1 MENKMKELKRSEG
14 KEKKE
19 LTLVDLVFSWS
30 LEDILNEKLF
40 HGKISK
46 TKKNYIPQIGDLFAL
61 SNVRPSH
68 LSDLTRFGKSYNI
81 GLVTKGGEDDVD
93 LPPGCY
99 VVEASKAI
107 ETGEY
112 GVKQKEPRLLFAVSL
127 MNITTNSRIWSALNV
142 NVSNTLRNLS
152 IVKQVLCT
160 NSKGLLATLNLPTTT
175 YKRGIIDYCLVRA
188 TLIFSTVCSSFKL
201 HQAGFVEPLE
211 LLVIDEAAQ
220 LKECEALI
228 PLQLSGVQHAI
239 LIGDECQ
246 LPAMVQS
253 KVCEQANFGISLFER
268 LSSLGHKKQLLNVQ
282 YRMHPSISRFPN
294 AMFYDNKI
302 SDGPNV
308 IHKSYERRYL
318 DGCMYG
324 TYSFINVKH
333 GREVFD
339 QWGRS
344 RKNMAEVA
352 VVLNIIKILSEASAT
367 TRRLLSV
374 GVISPYKA
382 QVVALQDKLGKTY
395 KNQRYFTVKVK
406 SVDGFQGSEEDVIII
421 STVRSNN
428 HGSVGFLQ
436 NPRRTNVALTRARHC
451 LWILGNEPTLSRSRS
466 VWGKLVEDAKDR
478 GCFYN
483 VDEDESLSNTIIPS
497 GGSLRL
503 SRTERMA
510 KAIAPADDDLPMEPW
525 NLKSL
530 SKQFNLDTKSESS
543 KSWRKP
549 QKANSTVEELWDIFA
564 SLNLSASDDSASSD

>member
-1 MENKMKELKRSEG
+1 MEINDYVEDAFLENRAKKLLVCFAPLTGWRHRLVSVIDLLEG
-14 KEKKE
+14 GVSQYRIYLENEKEKDGE
-19 LTLVDLVFSWS
+19 EEIEYLTFESYVRQRFRVLSESLIECLEILWTHMPSVSILDVDFKNIETACNLLRSLDQWLQTSILSENVLV
-30 LEDILNEKLF
+30 KLF
-40 HGKISK
+40 SLSEVHISTFESIK
-46 TKKNYIPQIGDLFAL
+46 AL
-61 SNVRPSH
+61 EFIEC
-68 LSDLTRFGKSYNI
+68 LS
-81 GLVTKGGEDDVD
+81 V
-93 LPPGCY
+93 
-99 VVEASKAI
+99 
-107 ETGEY
+107 
-112 GVKQKEPRLLFAVSL
+112 
-127 MNITTNSRIWSALNV
+127 LN
-142 NVSNTLRNLS
+142 
-152 IVKQVLCT
+152 
-160 NSKGLLATLNLPTTT
+160 GLLATLNLPTTT
-175 YKRGIIDYCLVRA
+175 YKPGIIDYCLKRA
-188 TLIFSTVCSSFKL
+188 ILIFSTVCSSFKL
-201 HQAGFVEPLE
+201 HQVEFVEPLE

-268 LSSLGHKKQLLNVQ
+268 LSSLGHMKHLLNVQ

-318 DGCMYG
+318 DGRRMYG

-367 TRRLLSV
+367 TRRPLTV

-478 GCFYN
+478 GCFYD
-483 VDEDESLSNTIIPS
+483 VDEDERLSNTIILS

-503 SRTERMA
+503 SRTERMEA
-510 KAIAPADDDLPMEPW
+510 
-525 NLKSL
+525 
-530 SKQFNLDTKSESS
+530 SKGQFTNGRAVGFL
-543 KSWRKP
+543 RFP
-549 QKANSTVEELWDIFA
+549 
-564 SLNLSASDDSASSD
+564 